1 MKIAIT
7 NEPQELSTF
16 VRNALTR
23 LTPTSTITIE
33 HSPGPAAD
41 AEVESAVITPE
52 LLRLLEAALRKNL
65 TPKAHETYLPG
76 PTVARM
82 LGIKTATLS
91 KWRRQ
96 GRGPKRAVRTSA
108 TSVSYPASEVES
120 FMKSWSK
127 GGDLHADPSKRLHAG
142 STRLEVGPTK

>member
-7 NEPQELSTF
+7 TEPQELSKF
-16 VRNALTR
+16 VRKALTR

-33 HSPGPAAD
+33 HSHGPTAD
-41 AEVESAVITPE
+41 AEVESAIITPE
-52 LLRLLEAALRKNL
+52 LLRLLQAALRNNIAP
-65 TPKAHETYLPG
+65 TPHETYLPS

-96 GRGPKRAVRTSA
+96 GRGPKGAVRTSA
-108 TSVSYPASEVES
+108 TSVSYPTSEVTS
-120 FMKSWSK
+120 FIKLWSK
-127 GGDLHADPSKRLHAG
+127 GGDLPADPSNRFHAG
-142 STRLEVGPTK
+142 STRLEVEPTK

>member
-23 LTPTSTITIE
+23 LTPTSTITIK
-33 HSPGPAAD
+33 HSPYPAAD

-52 LLRLLEAALRKNL
+52 LLRLLEAALRKNVA
-65 TPKAHETYLPG
+65 PMPHETYLPG

-96 GRGPKRAVRTSA
+96 GRGPKGAVRTSA
-108 TSVSYPASEVES
+108 TSVSYPASEVDS

-127 GGDLHADPSKRLHAG
+127 GGDLHADPSNRLHAG
-142 STRLEVGPTK
+142 STGFEVGPTK